1 MALLPKD
8 PTDRAYLLLGL
19 QIAGDFGASIAV
31 PVVLL
36 VLLGQRF
43 DARFATG
50 YKLTLA
56 AFALAAV
63 ISAKLIYR
71 KAKAYQKKY
80 DQLDANEKSKPANL
94 PKQS

>member
-1 MALLPKD
+1 MAILPKAAK
-8 PTDRAYLLLGL
+8 DRAYLLLGL

-36 VLLGQRF
+36 VLLGQRL
-43 DARFATG
+43 DAHFGTG

-56 AFALAAV
+56 GFALAAV

-71 KAKAYQKKY
+71 KAKAYDKKY
-80 DQLDANEKSKPANL
+80 ADLNANEKSGQENT
-94 PKQS
+94 PKEN